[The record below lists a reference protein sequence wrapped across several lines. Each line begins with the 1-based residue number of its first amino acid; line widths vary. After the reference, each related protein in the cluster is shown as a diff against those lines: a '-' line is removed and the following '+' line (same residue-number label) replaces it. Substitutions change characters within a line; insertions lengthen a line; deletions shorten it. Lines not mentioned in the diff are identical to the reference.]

1 MLLVLVVVVVLP
13 RILVGK
19 LDSNIFCGLAS
30 FPGYLYTQISFFL
43 FKTVYFLFDMYSTYN
58 ILLTKKYNKTLVS
71 LAAVAVAN
79 MAGLYGLLHLSS
91 GDHDLHSLL
100 GLQSGLPLTSNL
112 PGVSAGCLFVLLL

>member
-1 MLLVLVVVVVLP
+1 MKKVP
-13 RILVGK
+13 NQTGIK
-19 LDSNIFCGLAS
+19 A
-30 FPGYLYTQISFFL
+30 FFL

-58 ILLTKKYNKTLVS
+58 ILLTKKYNKTLVRP
-71 LAAVAVAN
+71 AAVAVAN

-91 GDHDLHSLL
+91 GDHDLHSLHSLL

>member
-1 MLLVLVVVVVLP
+1 MTRWAAVN
-13 RILVGK
+13 
-19 LDSNIFCGLAS
+19 D
-30 FPGYLYTQISFFL
+30 FFL

-58 ILLTKKYNKTLVS
+58 ILLTKKYNKTLVR